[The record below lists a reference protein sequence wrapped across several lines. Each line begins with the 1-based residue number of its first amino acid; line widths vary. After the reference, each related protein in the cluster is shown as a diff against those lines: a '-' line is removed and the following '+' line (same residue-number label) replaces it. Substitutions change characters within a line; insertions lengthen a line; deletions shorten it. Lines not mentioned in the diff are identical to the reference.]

1 MSKEGQAGFN
11 YGSMFSLS
19 NTILLRGVGTSQA
32 MENAMLSKEL
42 LEKCGGIFSSIVTL
56 KLLNFGGE
64 EIFNK

>member
-1 MSKEGQAGFN
+1 MSV
-11 YGSMFSLS
+11 FSLS

-64 EIFNK
+64 EIFSK